1 MKCSEVKNFFQ
12 PLLDNEIELAGKD
25 EIKTHLDV
33 CDLCRADFESLQT
46 TQNLLKK
53 QPQILPTMSFD
64 NRVLQA
70 FESRKNAKQETK
82 KSWFAGLFAIPKPA
96 LAFALGLFALA
107 LGLTFLLGRLSVASS
122 PQIVIQPPVNIESKQ
137 DEVKQQ
143 SVNPVKEEV
152 ARATP
157 EIRTVT
163 KIVQVPVVKE
173 KIVERIVY
181 LNKQNQNRGIE
192 NKNIKNPPTIAKNDN
207 IASQFNLKNLQP
219 VMNVT
224 YQIIKKGENNED

>member
-12 PLLDNEIELAGKD
+12 PLLDNEIELANKL
-25 EIKTHLDV
+25 EIKAHIDV
-33 CDLCRADFESLQT
+33 CDLCRVDFETLQT
-46 TQNLLKK
+46 TQKLLKK
-53 QPQILPTMSFD
+53 QPPILPTMSFD

-70 FESRKNAKQETK
+70 FENRKTAQQESK

-96 LAFALGLFALA
+96 LAFAVGLFALA
-107 LGLTFLLGRLSVASS
+107 LGLTFLLGRMSVATTT
-122 PQIVIQPPVNIESKQ
+122 QIVMQPTPNVENKQ
-137 DEVKQQ
+137 DEPLPQT
-143 SVNPVKEEV
+143 VNPKKEEV
-152 ARATP
+152 AMATP
-157 EIRTVT
+157 EVRTVT

-181 LNKQNQNRGIE
+181 VTKPNQNKGIE
-192 NKNIKNPPTIAKNDN
+192 NIKIKNPPTIAQNDN
-207 IASQFNLKNLQP
+207 IASQFNLKTLKP